1 MASPSSASRTPPSP
15 PSAAA
20 AEQSPQTAQLQDVAP
35 PVEAHDSKEG
45 IKMLIPKE
53 EPYESKPD
61 LLDPFLL
68 DEDYLKAL
76 DEKHIR
82 YDAEYS
88 QRLMAKYFSGKAFN
102 GGNVYDQET
111 IIENETI
118 KSSRYPFTSPFADP
132 VRYYEEQNQSAS
144 PGEETSSAPGKKHPF
159 KKSS

>member
-15 PSAAA
+15 LSAAA

-35 PVEAHDSKEG
+35 PIETHDSKEG

-53 EPYESKPD
+53 EPHESKPD

-76 DEKHIR
+76 EEKHIR

-88 QRLMAKYFSGKAFN
+88 RRLMAKYFSGKAFN

-132 VRYYEEQNQSAS
+132 VRYHEEHSQSAS
-144 PGEETSSAPGKKHPF
+144 PGEETLSTSGKKHPS